1 MNSLTRIL
9 QYILQKPLLLYGS
22 IIGLP
27 LLVYLPTL
35 YYPFSPMDENWLI
48 ISRENYL
55 NDWRNSWQC
64 FFDAI
69 QGILYRPVL
78 TLTFIIDYHLW
89 GLNPLGYHL
98 TNLFL
103 FGVLLFLLFHF
114 FKLFQRSPSVAF
126 VFTALVAFHPLLV
139 QTAAWVPGRNDS
151 LLAIFTLAT
160 FIQLHQFLTH
170 KKVSAVLWHFLFFLL
185 ALFTKENAVGLPL
198 LLVSLLFIIPNTL
211 KKQHVI
217 GLSLLWGL
225 LTLIWVFMR
234 QAAIQYTPSG
244 ELGISQHLLLFFK
257 ALFYNLG
264 KLLIPFQQ
272 SVYPVPNLIGFVVG
286 LIVSISLMVLLL
298 KASFKDKKIAY
309 LGLAILVTF
318 LVLPVWYSSRTNT
331 GEQYEHRLL
340 VPLIGLFLFFS
351 QIQFKKFEG
360 LPVTAVCTLLL
371 LSFGVKTYSRI
382 LVYRTELS
390 YLKDGLNACT
400 TYYFLYYLQGVALTK
415 KGEIQQALNAFQTAI
430 ALYPKNSELLV
441 RQANCYLLLN
451 QKENCITAYQNALN
465 LGGDTKNALLGLYQA
480 YRHFGDSIN
489 AFNHYQYLKKEY
501 PELLLTNTPEALADL
516 YQTQLDEINRLI
528 QLHPQSGI
536 LYVNRAKLL
545 LNKKLGKQALNDL
558 KTACDLEPNNLE
570 FRQYFQELSQS
581 FPH

>member
-9 QYILQKPLLLYGS
+9 QYILQKPLLLYG
-22 IIGLP
+22 IIVGLP
-27 LLVYLPTL
+27 ILVYLPTL

-55 NDWRNSWQC
+55 NDWGNSWQC
-64 FFDAI
+64 FFDNI
-69 QGILYRPVL
+69 QSILYRPVL

-98 TNLFL
+98 TNLL
-103 FGVLLFLLFHF
+103 LYSVLLLSLFNF
-114 FKLFQRSPSVAF
+114 FKLFQSSPSVAF
-126 VFTALVAFHPLLV
+126 VFTLLIAFHPLLV

-151 LLAIFTLAT
+151 LLGIFTLAA
-160 FIQLHQFLTH
+160 FIQLHQFLVH
-170 KKVSAVLWHFLFFLL
+170 KKVRSVLWHFLFFLL
-185 ALFTKENAVGLPL
+185 ALFTKENAIGLPVL
-198 LLVSLLFIIPNTL
+198 LASFVFIIPNTL
-211 KKQHVI
+211 KKRQII
-217 GLSLLWGL
+217 GLGLLWAL

-234 QAAIQYTPSG
+234 QSAIQYTPAG
-244 ELGISQHLLLFFK
+244 ELAASQHLRLFFN
-257 ALFYNLG
+257 ALFYNVG

-272 SVYPVPNLIGFVVG
+272 SVYPIPNLIGFILG
-286 LIVSISLMVLLL
+286 ILVSIILTVLML
-298 KASFKDKKIAY
+298 KATFKNKKIAY

-331 GEQYEHRLL
+331 GEQYEHRL
-340 VPLIGLFLFFS
+340 VIPLIGLFLFFS
-351 QIQFKKFEG
+351 QIQFKKFE
-360 LPVTAVCTLLL
+360 PIHVITVCTLLL

-400 TYYFLYYLQGVALTK
+400 THYFLYYLQGVALTK
-415 KGEIQQALNAFQTAI
+415 KGEIQQALNSFQTAI
-430 ALYPKNSELLV
+430 TLYPKNSELFV

-465 LGGDTKNALLGLYQA
+465 LGGNNSNALLGLYQA
-480 YRHFGDSIN
+480 YRHFGDSTN
-489 AFNHYQYLKKEY
+489 ALNYYQYLKKEY
-501 PELLLTNTPEALADL
+501 PELLLANAPETLADL
-516 YQTQLDEINRLI
+516 YQTQLNEINRLI
-528 QLHPQSGI
+528 QLNPQSGI

-558 KTACDLEPNNLE
+558 KTACELEPNNVE